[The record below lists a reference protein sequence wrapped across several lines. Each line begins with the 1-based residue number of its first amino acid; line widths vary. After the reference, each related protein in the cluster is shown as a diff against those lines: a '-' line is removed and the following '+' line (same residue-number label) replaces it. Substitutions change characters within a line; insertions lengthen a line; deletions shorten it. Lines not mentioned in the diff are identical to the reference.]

1 MDELF
6 MEAYLYLEHV
16 GPFAASRY
24 FDRLAGPVLAHRA
37 FQEDADATALALGF
51 LGSLWAMAQNGEKSQ

>member
-37 FQEDADATALALGF
+37 FQEDADATALA
-51 LGSLWAMAQNGEKSQ
+51 